1 MKLNIQIDMTPEEAR
16 KFLGL
21 PDVSRAQERM
31 MAEIEKRMKAAIDV
45 NDPEAML
52 RAWMPL
58 GGAGFEQFQ
67 KFMMDSARAVATG
80 MGTRRDAG
88 KAKE

>member
-1 MKLNIQIDMTPEEAR
+1 MKMNIEIDLTPEEAR

-21 PDVSRAQERM
+21 PDVSKVQEKM
-31 MAEIEKRMKAAIDV
+31 MAEMEKRMKAAVDV

-58 GGAGFEQFQ
+58 GGQGFEQFS
-67 KFMMDSARAVATG
+67 KLMFDSARRAAG
-80 MGTRRDAG
+80 GTAKKDAD
-88 KAKE
+88 KTPK

>member
-1 MKLNIQIDMTPEEAR
+1 MKMNIQIDMTPEEAR

-21 PDVSRAQERM
+21 PDVSKAQERM
-31 MAEIEKRMKAAIDV
+31 MAEVEKRMKAAVDV

-58 GGAGFEQFQ
+58 GGQGFEQFQ
-67 KFMMDSARAVATG
+67 RFLFDSARRA
-80 MGTRRDAG
+80 AG
-88 KAKE
+88 GAPKKEPPKAKE